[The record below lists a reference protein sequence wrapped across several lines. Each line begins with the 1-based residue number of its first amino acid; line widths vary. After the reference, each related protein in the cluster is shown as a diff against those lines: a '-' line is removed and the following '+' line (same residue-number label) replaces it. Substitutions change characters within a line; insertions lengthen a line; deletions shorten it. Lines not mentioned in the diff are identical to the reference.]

1 MSGCH
6 LRWVCKT
13 NKMPSVLNCL
23 LYAALKMAGCL
34 TCCPGTPWWAAG
46 HCQHPGLRCWHFPHL
61 RFPSP
66 EPRCLPS
73 VSHSPLCEAG
83 NYREEAE
90 EELDEVSLCKTT
102 PQQYQST
109 FLPDREDP
117 AEIIHHIV
125 ELHLQVFQDIAGLH
139 AQLKHRHGS
148 TRTLSEWGNF
158 DQKQT
163 YVDKATE
170 AGEQYWL
177 IQNVTHIFSTHGF
190 KHLLQLNSQL
200 LDVVDQD
207 AGLRTE
213 RRGTSVNTHRN
224 NGLGL
229 VVRINTTW
237 IERTVPSV
245 I

>member
-1 MSGCH
+1 
-6 LRWVCKT
+6 
-13 NKMPSVLNCL
+13 
-23 LYAALKMAGCL
+23 MAGCL

-73 VSHSPLCEAG
+73 VSRSPLCEAG

-90 EELDEVSLCKTT
+90 EEFDEVGLCKTT
-102 PQQYQST
+102 PWQWRSM
-109 FLPDREDP
+109 FLPDGEDP
-117 AEIIHHIV
+117 AEIIHDIV

-139 AQLKHRHGS
+139 TQLKHRHGS
-148 TRTLSEWGNF
+148 TAGHTFRWRTLSRWGNF
-158 DQKQT
+158 DQIQT
-163 YVDKATE
+163 CVDKATS

-213 RRGTSVNTHRN
+213 RWNRHYNMDKNEQFCIWFQNR
-224 NGLGL
+224 L
-229 VVRINTTW
+229 INPLTTFSML
-237 IERTVPSV
+237 T
-245 I
+245 